1 MEKVRRHQHSVDVI
15 VVEPLFNNGKSSLA
29 YITYDIYGRGEGLKR
44 TPDANFVLESAG
56 SLVVLTARYRGAGRV
71 MIVMTNGFDSLWL

>member
-29 YITYDIYGRGEGLKR
+29 YITYDIYGRGEGLK
-44 TPDANFVLESAG
+44 
-56 SLVVLTARYRGAGRV
+56 GR
-71 MIVMTNGFDSLWL
+71 